1 MRLLD
6 PETHVGCKAD
16 WAMPPAALPDGQGRP
31 TSRTSPGDVSVFFDE
46 DVTLVI
52 LSGDIDLALSGDL
65 EYAGRDAIDRQLPVH
80 LDLTRV
86 TFMDSI
92 GIGFVARL
100 AASAREA
107 GHRVRVVDA
116 SHRAIEALT
125 MSCLIPLLEVA
136 E

>member
-1 MRLLD
+1 VTPD
-6 PETHVGCKAD
+6 PSAG
-16 WAMPPAALPDGQGRP
+16 
-31 TSRTSPGDVSVFFDE
+31 SGDATVFFDE
-46 DVTLVI
+46 DVTLI
-52 LSGDIDLALSGDL
+52 MLSGEVDLALGDDL
-65 EYAGRDAIDRQLPVH
+65 EYAGRDAIDRQVPVH

-125 MSCLIPLLEVA
+125 ISCLIPLLDVA
-136 E
+136 D

>member
-1 MRLLD
+1 
-6 PETHVGCKAD
+6 
-16 WAMPPAALPDGQGRP
+16 MPPAALPDEHGRP
-31 TSRTSPGDVSVFFDE
+31 TPPTSPGEVSVFFDE
-46 DVTLVI
+46 GVTLVI
-52 LSGDIDLALSGDL
+52 LSGDIDLAMSGDL
-65 EYAGRDAIDRQLPVH
+65 EYAGRDAIDRQVPVH

-107 GHRVRVVDA
+107 GHRVRVVEA
-116 SHRAIEALT
+116 SRRAIEALT
-125 MSCLIPLLEVA
+125 VSCLIPLLDVA